1 MTNDSCKLNPDF
13 KITDSMGELQIK
25 KQTKQYDAVIIG
37 SGAGGGMAAYT
48 LAKAGLK
55 VCLLEAG
62 FMYDPQKNIT
72 QLKNPWDS
80 PRRGAST
87 NLRPFGDFDASYY
100 GWNIEGEPYT
110 MEAGTDW
117 QWWRSR
123 MLGGRT
129 NHWGRISLRF
139 GPKDFKRKSI
149 DGLGE
154 DWPISYD
161 DIKPFYD
168 KIDKL
173 IGVFGTNEG
182 LENDPDG
189 FFLPPPK
196 PRLHELFIKKAAE
209 QASVKI
215 IPSRL
220 SILTKKIEST
230 TDRNACFFC
239 AQCNRNCSIA
249 KADFSSTNVLIY
261 PAIKT
266 GNVDVLANAMAREV
280 LTNKDGLATG
290 VSYINKEDMMEYQVS
305 GRVVIVAAG
314 ACESSR
320 LLLNSRSARH
330 ENGLANSSNVVGKY
344 LHDSTGAA
352 LGGYL
357 PALFGRKR
365 YNEDGVGGMH
375 IYSPWWLDNKK
386 LDFPRGYHIEYWGG
400 MSQPAYGFMGGIENM
415 NGKYLVHGQKH
426 EAGGYGRTLKEDY
439 RFFYGA
445 SVGMAGRGEAVP
457 REDNYCEI
465 DPKVVDKYG
474 IPVLKFN
481 VKWSDYEIKQAK
493 HMKETFK
500 EIMHNMGAV
509 ITWGATDDAS
519 NNYGLSKPG
528 EIIHEGGTARMGSN
542 PKTSALNK
550 WNQAHDCKNLF
561 VVDGA
566 AFTSQADKN
575 ITWTILA
582 LSMRA
587 SEYIID
593 EMKKNNL

>member
-1 MTNDSCKLNPDF
+1 
-13 KITDSMGELQIK
+13 MGELQVK
-25 KQTKQYDAVIIG
+25 KQPKQYDVIIVG
-37 SGAGGGMAAYT
+37 SGAGGGMAAYI
-48 LAKAGLK
+48 LANAGLK
-55 VCLLEAG
+55 VCMIEAG
-62 FMYDPQKNIT
+62 PMYDPKKNIT
-72 QLKNPWDS
+72 QLKNPWES

-87 NLRPFGDFDASYY
+87 KYRPFGDFDASYW
-100 GWNIEGEPYT
+100 GWEIDGEPYT
-110 MEAGTDW
+110 KKDGTDW
-117 QWWRSR
+117 LWWRAR

-149 DGLGE
+149 DGLG
-154 DWPISYD
+154 DNWPIGYEDVKPYYD
-161 DIKPFYD
+161 R
-168 KIDKL
+168 IDKL
-173 IGVFGTNEG
+173 IGIFGTNEG

-196 PRLHELFIKKAAE
+196 PRLHEIIIKNGAE
-209 QASVKI
+209 NSGVKV

-220 SILTKKIEST
+220 SILTQKIEST
-230 TDRNACFFC
+230 TERGACFYC
-239 AQCNRNCSIA
+239 GQCNRNCSMA
-249 KADFSSTNVLIY
+249 NADFSSPNILIY

-266 GNVDVLANAMAREV
+266 GNVDVLANAMAREI
-280 LTNKDGLATG
+280 LTSGEGLATG
-290 VSYINKEDMMEYQVS
+290 VSYVDKETMQEYQVN
-305 GRVVIVAAG
+305 GKVVVVAAG

-320 LLLNSRSARH
+320 LLLNSISQRH
-330 ENGLANSSNVVGKY
+330 PNGLANSSNVVGKY

-357 PALFGRKR
+357 PNLFGRKR

-386 LDFPRGYHIEYWGG
+386 LDFPRGYHVEYWGG
-400 MSQPAYGFMGGIENM
+400 MGQPSYGFGFGIESQ
-415 NGKYLVHGQKH
+415 NGKHLVNGKKK
-426 EAGGYGRTLKEDY
+426 EAGGYGKSLKEDY

-445 SVGMAGRGEAVP
+445 SVGMAGRGEAIP
-457 REDNYCEI
+457 LESNYCEI
-465 DPKVVDKYG
+465 DPNVVDKYG
-474 IPVLKFN
+474 IPVLRFH
-481 VKWSDYEIKQAK
+481 VKWSEHEIKQAK

-500 EIMHNMGAV
+500 EIMYNMGAV
-509 ITWGATDDAS
+509 ITWGGDDNEK
-519 NNYGLSKPG
+519 NNWGLAKPG
-528 EIIHEGGTARMGSN
+528 EIIHEAGTARMGN
-542 PKTSALNK
+542 DPKSSALNK

-587 SEYIID
+587 SEYIIE
-593 EMKKNNL
+593 EMKKQNL